1 MRIFQEKITTL
12 ALYIVTL
19 ALLTSCS
26 VKNDCNNQFEF
37 VSCNIDS
44 IPILNLDITKH
55 PDTIRKEMNKLYNSD
70 LCKNCSLVDFRL
82 PFTIDNQKGYLKI
95 MTDFDF
101 PVCENCPIP
110 IRRRNNFSIMINSRN
125 QLSAG
130 GKLIPLDSLQSE
142 INRYLSTVG
151 IDKMGPENFGQVN
164 FRMFWDQS
172 SSIEFLDSVLISL
185 YSSHLSFVLAELEKE
200 GIDFCKLEK
209 TTIKQ
214 LKEKYPLRIEFD
226 LGKIEKNSPK
236 R

>member
-1 MRIFQEKITTL
+1 
-12 ALYIVTL
+12 
-19 ALLTSCS
+19 
-26 VKNDCNNQFEF
+26 
-37 VSCNIDS
+37 
-44 IPILNLDITKH
+44 
-55 PDTIRKEMNKLYNSD
+55 MNKLYNSD

-101 PVCENCPIP
+101 SVCENCPIP